1 MLATTKEL
9 QSQLEHVKYSR
20 DVVHSYSNGV
30 KKLFDLAVSY
40 VFDAEKA
47 NKEGKSVVWS
57 WGIWEA
63 PFLYACDTIPVSFTE
78 LGRLG
83 SHEAMSIAED
93 YYQIPREACSMV
105 KSTLGEW
112 HLRKGGI
119 NRILGSCAACEPY
132 NLATELIKAQGYEVY
147 DLDTV
152 YRPPQSTPEHFEEIV
167 KFFIGEIHGVGRWLT
182 GKNVDEARMS
192 LEIKRR
198 NGFMQKIRTIMELRL
213 KHPLYIRSLP
223 TMFMLMGSGHY
234 FGKPEEYSEV
244 LEQLVEELQSLPDE
258 SEDAQKV
265 IPLVWAGGRGQEF
278 GVYQAID
285 EAGGAILGWVIP
297 TPFAKDYREDLPP
310 VEALARYYLEGQ
322 TAGATIFKQRV
333 VEEQIKKTNARGLI
347 QYGYVGCS
355 FSGIDRE
362 MQREYFQKKGI
373 PSISLEGTFQVG
385 PPTGQILTR
394 VRAFVEMLS

>member
-1 MLATTKEL
+1 MSTTTKEL
-9 QSQLEHVKYSR
+9 QSQLEHIQYSR
-20 DVVHSYSNGV
+20 DSVHGYSKGV
-30 KKLFDLAVSY
+30 QKLFDLAVSY

-47 NKEGKSVVWS
+47 DKAGKSVIWS

-63 PFLYACDTIPVSFTE
+63 PFIYACDTIPVSFTE

-83 SHEAMSIAED
+83 SREAMSVAED
-93 YYQIPREACSMV
+93 FYQIPREACSMV

-112 HLRKGGI
+112 YLRKGGI
-119 NRILGSCAACEPY
+119 KRILGSCAACEPY
-132 NLATELIKAQGYEVY
+132 NLATELIKAQGYEVHN
-147 DLDTV
+147 LDTV
-152 YRPPQSTPEHFEEIV
+152 YRPPQSTEDDYEKLVAYFVQEIN
-167 KFFIGEIHGVGRWLT
+167 GVGRWLT
-182 GKNVDEARMS
+182 GKNIDEKKMAY
-192 LEIKRR
+192 EIHRR
-198 NGFMQKIRTIMELRL
+198 NTFMQKIRAIMKLRI

-234 FGKPEEYSEV
+234 FGKPDEYDEM
-244 LEQLVEELQSLPDE
+244 LDLLLAELQNLPDE
-258 SEDAQKV
+258 SPDARKV

-278 GVYQAID
+278 GVYQTID

-322 TAGATIFKQRV
+322 TAGATVFRRRA
-333 VEEQIKKTNARGLI
+333 VEEQVKVSQARGII

-385 PPTGQILTR
+385 PPTGQLITR